1 MELAKSILQWPEFD
15 VVRDVTLQKVV
26 PRLLLPLQAG
36 GRILKPRLIHGDCW
50 DGNPATD
57 AKTGETFVF
66 DVCSFYGRNEHDI
79 GNWRAPHL
87 RLSRKANIENYKA
100 NFPVSKPAL
109 SINVQHRQLDLY
121 SWITATPL
129 RVQRYEY
136 AVPTLPPR
144 QSGSRDGHSRERPA
158 EGSFDD

>member
-1 MELAKSILQWPEFD
+1 
-15 VVRDVTLQKVV
+15 VVRDVALQKVV

-50 DGNPATD
+50 DGNTPTD

-66 DVCSFYGRNEHDI
+66 DVCSFYGRNEYDI

-87 RLSRKANIENYKA
+87 RLSRKAYIENYKA

-109 SINVQHRQLDLY
+109 SINVQPRQHNLY
-121 SWITATPL
+121 SWITAAPGHV
-129 RVQRYEY
+129 RRYEY
-136 AVPTLPPR
+136 AVPTLLPR
-144 QSGSRDGHSRERPA
+144 RSGSGDGQARERPVQ
-158 EGSFDD
+158 GSFDD